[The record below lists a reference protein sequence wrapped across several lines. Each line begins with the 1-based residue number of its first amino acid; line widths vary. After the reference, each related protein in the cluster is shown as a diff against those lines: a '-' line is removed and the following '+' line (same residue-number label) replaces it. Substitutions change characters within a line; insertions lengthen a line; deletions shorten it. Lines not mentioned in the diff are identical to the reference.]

1 MDEWGFLIDENVE
14 RQTAAY
20 LDAEGIRGEHVS
32 GVLFPGADDFDD
44 ILPYARREDLI
55 IIANNIL
62 DFKPLAD
69 DEYEGTVIV
78 YNQRLPAWSIA
89 NALFRLVDQYRDR
102 NELRR
107 KEVLDPYI
115 E

>member
-1 MDEWGFLIDENVE
+1 MSEWGFLIDENLE

-20 LDAEGIRGEHVS
+20 LEAEGIRGEHVS
-32 GVLFPGADDFDD
+32 AVLRPGADDFDD

-55 IIANNIL
+55 VVTNNIL

-69 DEYEGTVIV
+69 DEHEGIVIV
-78 YNQRLPAWSIA
+78 YDQRLSAWSLA
-89 NALFRLVDQYRDR
+89 NGLFRLVDQYRDR

-107 KEVLDPYI
+107 KEVLDPYV

>member
-1 MDEWGFLIDENVE
+1 MNEWGFLIDENLE

-20 LDAEGIRGEHVS
+20 LETEGIRGEHVS
-32 GVLFPGADDFDD
+32 SVLPGADDFDD
-44 ILPYARREDLI
+44 ILPYARRENLMVVT
-55 IIANNIL
+55 NNIH
-62 DFKPLAD
+62 FKPLSD
-69 DEYEGTVIV
+69 DEHEGIVIV
-78 YNQRLPAWSIA
+78 YNQRLPTWSTA

-107 KEVLDPYI
+107 KEVLDPYV